1 MNALGWQIGA
11 ILFGISSLV
20 IAIYL
25 AKLLDNTTKIIEKA
39 NRIVD
44 YNERYI
50 NEIIENTAHITK
62 SAESIIDLVGRATGA
77 VKVFRFIKRK

>member
-50 NEIIENTAHITK
+50 NEIIENTTHITK